1 MVKSGSIA
9 VLLMAFLF
17 GSGDFLKTERGFVA
31 GRTNVTEQCS
41 MLDPCKVD
49 DWYKVGSV
57 CVKYFN
63 NSLNFTEAEF
73 SCRAEAPGAHLVS
86 VLNKEHN
93 DELLCFVRRFNPKNL
108 RIWLGAFEFF
118 KSGQFIWLDGSRW
131 DYDNWNI
138 GQPSNLYTNTEECVE
153 MNWNETGKWNDRGC
167 NNKENYI
174 CAFKL
179 NGILKP
185 GSEEME

>member
-1 MVKSGSIA
+1 MVKSGSIG
-9 VLLMAFLF
+9 VLLMALLF
-17 GSGDFLKTERGFVA
+17 GSGDFLKMER

-41 MLDPCKVD
+41 MLQPCNVYGFT
-49 DWYKVGSV
+49 DWYKLGSV

-73 SCRAEAPGAHLVS
+73 SCRTQAPGAHLVS
-86 VLNKEHN
+86 VHKQKHN
-93 DELLCFVRRFNPKNL
+93 AELHCIVTTLNPKHP
-108 RIWLGAFEFF
+108 RIWLGAFELF
-118 KSGQFIWLDGSRW
+118 KSGKFLWLDGSYW

-167 NNKENYI
+167 HNKENYI